1 MQVKIKVFIK
11 IVIIRTERDER
22 ILSDHLFFDK
32 RLYDTAAAKAADKA
46 KAYKTLYC
54 GDIGDAG
61 VILCGAC
68 FSRAD
73 RDILFDG
80 IVYNIS
86 FAYDIYEYFL

>member
-22 ILSDHLFFDK
+22 ILSDHLFFEK
-32 RLYDTAAAKAADKA
+32 RA

-61 VILCGAC
+61 ISSAALV
-68 FSRAD
+68 SRGPTE
-73 RDILFDG
+73 IFCLTELF
-80 IVYNIS
+80 II
-86 FAYDIYEYFL
+86 